1 MIRGMATVSLN
12 GKMEESIKENGKM
25 ENNMALVTLS
35 IKKEVRQ
42 EKVNGSKERE
52 KSGLRVNQSLF
63 KITDNF
69 I

>member
-1 MIRGMATVSLN
+1 MIRGMVTVSLN

-25 ENNMALVTLS
+25 ENNMELVTLS